1 MPDVYAPKRI
11 KPEIIQDMVL
21 PAPQWGQPYLYLNTT
36 TMSGN
41 ASITGVETTSPRR
54 SGPAEIK
61 HYDDE
66 GNEITFKQK
75 LALIYEDKKRQV
87 EALRRSGRRASVGC
101 SGGCCE
107 IGAASLGPDIEDAIN
122 DKLGFIFHVKFCYL
136 DKMEV
141 RCVKRSDP
149 NNRDADERQKEPGSG
164 GIGEKRNADQTFTG
178 VMPKG
183 RPFTELFEC
192 KIFETLI
199 CLDEIP
205 LCAGCSVCSCYK
217 CQSPAVYEPKNVNVD
232 DQAGLIELE
241 IGKSQEPEVGPKCP
255 AVEGLIKFRADL
267 TLPDGKINPRMFSDA
282 DFLLEGCITALF
294 PLDTCLAASVAPGSD
309 IMVEKLKDA
318 AAKVGVAFDFGS
330 LFLETCVYLKTLGYE
345 DPKCNA
351 PAAWEEMGTGWK
363 GYKKMPLN
371 PGIKGAA
378 GYIMANTIT
387 VPRIRRQCVTTTW
400 KNPVTWW
407 EKKGCCANINK
418 CEKIFGKKVC
428 VSVNTCVDC
437 AKTRWEDVSR
447 EDCVDVIT
455 GVEEKSVAT
464 VRAALDVDMPLEIQC
479 MSHRNFPN
487 DGFGMGISFKGR
499 FCKGCVCLCV
509 CVFVYNKHV
518 AGH

>member
-1 MPDVYAPKRI
+1 
-11 KPEIIQDMVL
+11 
-21 PAPQWGQPYLYLNTT
+21 
-36 TMSGN
+36 
-41 ASITGVETTSPRR
+41 
-54 SGPAEIK
+54 
-61 HYDDE
+61 
-66 GNEITFKQK
+66 
-75 LALIYEDKKRQV
+75 V

-107 IGAASLGPDIEDAIN
+107 IGAASLEPDIEDAIKE
-122 DKLGFIFHVKFCYL
+122 KLGFVFHVKLCYL

-149 NNRDADERQKEPGSG
+149 NNCDADERQKEPGSG
-164 GIGEKRNADQTFTG
+164 GIGEKRNADQKFTG

-192 KIFETLI
+192 KDFETLI

-217 CQSPAVYEPKNVNVD
+217 CQSPAVYEPKSVNVD
-232 DQAGLIELE
+232 DQASLE
-241 IGKSQEPEVGPKCP
+241 IGKSQKPEVGPKCP
-255 AVEGLIKFRADL
+255 AVERLIQFRADL

-309 IMVEKLKDA
+309 IM
-318 AAKVGVAFDFGS
+318 
-330 LFLETCVYLKTLGYE
+330 GYE

-351 PAAWEEMGTGWK
+351 PAAWEGIGTWWK

-378 GYIMANTIT
+378 GYIMTNTMT
-387 VPRIRRQCVTTTW
+387 VPRIRRHCVTTNW

-418 CEKIFGKKVC
+418 CEKFFGEKVC
-428 VSVNTCVDC
+428 VNVNTCVDC

-447 EDCVDVIT
+447 EDCMHVIT

-464 VRAALDVDMPLEIQC
+464 VRAALDVNMP
-479 MSHRNFPN
+479 
-487 DGFGMGISFKGR
+487 
-499 FCKGCVCLCV
+499 
-509 CVFVYNKHV
+509 FVAPQLSERRIWH
-518 AGH
+518 GHFFQR